1 MAKVRDQHV
10 GVLQGKL
17 GPQVFKLIRGNHFA
31 ARLPRL
37 SSKEPKDN
45 IINNRMKFGL
55 TAQFSESVHQVPG
68 LNEIWDLATPNSMSP
83 FNGIF
88 KSNYRNVTSTD
99 VLDTASIVPLTGGF
113 GVTTTDVTID
123 GETVEVAI
131 DPIGTISKID
141 TNIEKFIK
149 LGFVI
154 KCTDRNND
162 NYDSIMFISGFSSN
176 VVLNLANPLSFSA
189 IIYDSDRDIYSKYDT
204 HLTYL
209 ALITLDADNN
219 PIHFSKGF
227 TA

>member
-17 GPQVFKLIRGNHFA
+17 GPQVFKLLRGNHFA

-37 SSKEPKDN
+37 SSKEPKQYVLN
-45 IINNRMKFGL
+45 QRLRFGL
-55 TAQFSESVHQVPG
+55 TARFSEAVHQVPG

-88 KSNYRNVTSTD
+88 KHNYKNVIPTD
-99 VLDTASIVPLTGGF
+99 VLDSASIVPLTDGF

-123 GETVEVAI
+123 GETVTVAI
-131 DPIGTISKID
+131 DPIGTITRID
-141 TNIEKFIK
+141 TNIEKFIR
-149 LGFVI
+149 LGYVI
-154 KCTDRNND
+154 KCTDKNDD
-162 NYDSIMFISGFSSN
+162 NYDNIMFISGFSSN
-176 VVLNLANPLSFSA
+176 VVLNLANPLSFSS

-209 ALITLDADNN
+209 ALITLDADDN

-227 TA
+227 TT